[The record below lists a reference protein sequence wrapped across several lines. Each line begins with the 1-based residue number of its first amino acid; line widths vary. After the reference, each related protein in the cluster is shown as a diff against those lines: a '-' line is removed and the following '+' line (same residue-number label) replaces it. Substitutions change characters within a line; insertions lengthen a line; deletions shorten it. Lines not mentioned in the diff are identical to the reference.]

1 MNTEVSPPAGVLLV
15 GGGVVGLLSAV
26 KLAEAG
32 FRVTILEQGRIGREA
47 SWAGA
52 GILSPLYPWHYPPAL
67 LQLALYGMQRY
78 GRLAATLF
86 EQTGIDPEWN
96 PSGLFILDGPQEKIP
111 DDALNWAKAWG
122 LDWRLESPKRDDQF
136 SLSEAKALW
145 CPEVAQVRNPRLLAA
160 LAARCRQVGVHLEE
174 DITVTGFRQRQ
185 GRLRG
190 VETSRGF
197 IPAERSIVT
206 AGAWSGTLLRET
218 GNPPNILPVRGQ
230 MLLLQGKPGNL
241 STMVMRDHRYLV
253 QRRDGL
259 FLVGSTSELVGFDK
273 STTSVARQELWD
285 FACAVFPDIV
295 HAPLLRQWSGLRPGS
310 QDNIPYIGPLPGWE
324 GLFVAAGH
332 FRYGLTN
339 ALATADILVALLT
352 ETPTPLDITPYALSA
367 QRLTHNP
374 SPERELALHL

>member
-1 MNTEVSPPAGVLLV
+1 MGTEVSLPAGVLLV

-32 FRVTILEQGRIGREA
+32 LRVTILEQGRIGREA

-52 GILSPLYPWHYPPAL
+52 GILSPLYPWRYPPAL

-86 EQTGIDPEWN
+86 EQTGVDPEWN
-96 PSGLFILDGPQEKIP
+96 PSGLFILDGSQEKIP
-111 DDALNWAKAWG
+111 DDVLNWAKAWG
-122 LDWRLESPKRDDQF
+122 LDWRLESSKRDDQC
-136 SLSEAKALW
+136 SLPEAKALW

-197 IPAERSIVT
+197 IPAERSIVA
-206 AGAWSGTLLRET
+206 AGAWSGMLLRET

-352 ETPTPLDITPYALSA
+352 EAPTPLDITPYALSA
-367 QRLTHNP
+367 QRLTRNP
-374 SPERELALHL
+374 SPERESALHL

>member
-1 MNTEVSPPAGVLLV
+1 MDTEGSPRADVLLV

-52 GILSPLYPWHYPPAL
+52 GILSPLYPWRYSPAL

-86 EQTGIDPEWN
+86 EQTGVDPEWN
-96 PSGLFILDGPQEKIP
+96 PSGLFILDGSQEKIP
-111 DDALNWAKAWG
+111 DDALIWAKAWG
-122 LDWRLESPKRDDQF
+122 LDWRLESSKRDDQF
-136 SLSEAKALW
+136 SLPGVKALW

-160 LAARCRQVGVHLEE
+160 LAARCHQVGVHLEE

-190 VETSRGF
+190 VETSCGF

-218 GNPPNILPVRGQ
+218 GNPPSILPVRGQ

-310 QDNIPYIGPLPGWE
+310 RDNIPYIGPVPDWE

-367 QRLTHNP
+367 QRLTRNP
-374 SPERELALHL
+374 SPERESALHL